1 MIKNDENYEPDKR
14 QKSGDEQVTEDILQN
29 PAICVALKRLREAND
44 TANACGRDPW
54 DFAVE
59 LSQLS
64 DFGVGTHV
72 LRMMICRRWITH
84 MREVSNTESKR
95 EFAPEPDLVLSD
107 RSCFVIT
114 KKGFDVT
121 TKLKASGYDVM
132 NEQSNERTSG
142 DQRQELNAQR
152 YENAGQSLNQSAD
165 QNIGANRHPAPCW
178 DRERRELRIG
188 NVVVKRFKWPA
199 ENQEQVLDA
208 FEEEGWPT
216 RIDDPLVPH
225 PKICPKRRLHDTL
238 KCLNR
243 KQVNGF
249 IKFRGDG
256 TGQGVL
262 LEINWE
268 SEDPASKSQA

>member
-1 MIKNDENYEPDKR
+1 MIKNGESYQPETRP
-14 QKSGDEQVTEDILQN
+14 KSDDDQVNEEILQN

-54 DFAVE
+54 DFGVE

-64 DFGVGTHV
+64 DYGVGTHV

-114 KKGFDVT
+114 KRGFDVT
-121 TKLKASGYDVM
+121 TKLRASGYDAM
-132 NEQSNERTSG
+132 NEQNNERARTNEG
-142 DQRQELNAQR
+142 QEPNTQR
-152 YENAGQSLNQSAD
+152 YQGTGPNQ
-165 QNIGANRHPAPCW
+165 HPAPCW

-208 FEEEGWPT
+208 FQEEGWPA

-243 KQVNGF
+243 KQANGF

-268 SEDPASKSQA
+268 TEDQA